1 MRILRHEAG
10 HLVDNAY
17 RLRRRRRRRELF
29 GPSSLPYPEFYD
41 PKPYSK
47 SFVQH
52 IDPWYAQAHP
62 DEEFAET
69 FAV

>member
-17 RLRRRRRRRELF
+17 RLRRRRRELF

-41 PKPYSK
+41 PKPYNK